1 MLPIEEHQQAQLGR
15 RIVESE
21 AYGIEEPMNL
31 NKNFSCVSFGGPK
44 PIKDENNLS
53 GPPIQSS
60 EQDEDYFES
69 GLATPPRVVI
79 EEEDDT

>member
-1 MLPIEEHQQAQLGR
+1 
-15 RIVESE
+15 
-21 AYGIEEPMNL
+21 MNL